1 MRLSSGLLKKRI
13 RLIVPLAV
21 MILFAI
27 AILVPI
33 MFMLVS
39 SIKNPNDVFEFPFRW
54 IPRRLHFYNYLQ
66 AIAGNDQ
73 KYYFIR
79 NTFNSLFMAGSIMC
93 LNVLMA
99 SAAGYGLTKFRFK
112 GRQVV
117 FVLILATMMIP
128 FETIMIPLLMLTIRL
143 RIQDSYMG
151 LIFPIM
157 LTAFAVFLMRQ
168 SILTVPDDYIDSAR
182 IDGAGELRIFFSII
196 FPSVRPTAVTLA
208 ILVFREAWDNLIW
221 PLIVVQSQKYKTLP
235 LYIIRFLDEKY
246 TNEAALM
253 AVAVLATI
261 PMFVLFFTFSRYFIG
276 EGILTGAKG

>member
-1 MRLSSGLLKKRI
+1 MLISSVKH
-13 RLIVPLAV
+13 PL
-21 MILFAI
+21 
-27 AILVPI
+27 
-33 MFMLVS
+33 
-39 SIKNPNDVFEFPFRW
+39 DVFEFPFRW
-54 IPRRLHFYNYLQ
+54 IPRRLHFYNYIQ
-66 AIAGNDQ
+66 AIAGNDGN
-73 KYYFIR
+73 YYFIR
-79 NTFNSLFMAGSIMC
+79 LTFNSLFVAGSIMC
-93 LNVLMA
+93 LNVLVA
-99 SAAGYGLTKFRFK
+99 SAAGYGLTKFRFR
-112 GRQVV
+112 GRQVI

-151 LIFPIM
+151 LIFPVM

-196 FPSVRPTAVTLA
+196 FPTVKPTAVTLA
-208 ILVFREAWDNLIW
+208 ILVFRESWDNLIW

-235 LYIIRFLDEKY
+235 LYIISFLDEKY

-261 PMFVLFFTFSRYFIG
+261 PIFMLFFAFSRYFIG

>member
-1 MRLSSGLLKKRI
+1 MLNRARLGRDMRFLLLLFVLVLS
-13 RLIVPLAV
+13 A
-21 MILFAI
+21 A

-33 MFMLVS
+33 VFMLVS
-39 SIKNPNDVFEFPFRW
+39 SLKHPNDVFEFPFRW
-54 IPRRLHFYNYLQ
+54 IPRRLHLYNYLQ
-66 AIAGNDQ
+66 AVAGNDW
-73 KYYFIR
+73 KYTFIR
-79 NTFNSLFMAGSIMC
+79 QTFNSLLVAGSTMC
-93 LNVLMA
+93 LNVLIA
-99 SAAGYGLTKFRFK
+99 SAAGYGLTKFRFR
-112 GRQVV
+112 GRQLV

-143 RIQDSYMG
+143 RIQDSYVG

-182 IDGAGELRIFFSII
+182 IDGAGEVRIFFSIV

-208 ILVFREAWDNLIW
+208 ILVFRESWDNLIW
-221 PLIVVQSQKYKTLP
+221 PLIVVQSEQLKTLP

-261 PMFVLFFTFSRYFIG
+261 PIFSLFLIFSRQFIG
-276 EGILTGAKG
+276 EGLLSGTKA

>member
-1 MRLSSGLLKKRI
+1 MRLSSGRLRKKTQ
-13 RLIVPLAV
+13 LIVTLAV
-21 MILFAI
+21 LILFAV

-33 MFMLVS
+33 AFMLIS
-39 SIKNPNDVFEFPFRW
+39 SVKNPNDVFEFPFRW

-66 AIAGNDQ
+66 AVAGNDQ

-93 LNVLMA
+93 LNV
-99 SAAGYGLTKFRFK
+99 

-117 FVLILATMMIP
+117 FVLILTTMMIP
-128 FETIMIPLLMLTIRL
+128 FETIMIPLLMLAIRL

-196 FPSVRPTAVTLA
+196 FPTVRPAAVTLA

-276 EGILTGAKG
+276 EGVLTGAKG

>member
-1 MRLSSGLLKKRI
+1 MHLSAGRLR
-13 RLIVPLAV
+13 RRVQLIVPLAV
-21 MILFAI
+21 LALFA
-27 AILVPI
+27 ALILVPI
-33 MFMLVS
+33 VFMLIS
-39 SIKNPNDVFEFPFRW
+39 SVKHPLDVFEFPFRW
-54 IPRRLHFYNYLQ
+54 IPRRLHPYNYLQ

-93 LNVLMA
+93 LNVLIA

-117 FVLILATMMIP
+117 FILILATMMIP

-196 FPSVRPTAVTLA
+196 FPSVRPTAFTLA
-208 ILVFREAWDNLIW
+208 ILVFRESWDNLIW
-221 PLIVVQSQKYKTLP
+221 PLIVVQSQKFKTLP

-253 AVAVLATI
+253 AVAVLATL
-261 PMFVLFFTFSRYFIG
+261 PMFVLFFAFSRYFIG

>member
-1 MRLSSGLLKKRI
+1 MQISAGRLRKNI
-13 RLIVPLAV
+13 RLILPFVVL
-21 MILFAI
+21 ILFAV

-33 MFMLVS
+33 AFMLIS
-39 SIKNPNDVFEFPFRW
+39 SVKHPLDVFEFPFRW
-54 IPRRLHFYNYLQ
+54 IPRRYHFYNYLH

-73 KYYFIR
+73 KYYFIP

-117 FVLILATMMIP
+117 FLLILATMMIP

-168 SILTVPDDYIDSAR
+168 AVLTVPDDYIDSAR

-221 PLIVVQSQKYKTLP
+221 PLIVIQSEKYKTLP

-246 TNEAALM
+246 ANEAALM
-253 AVAVLATI
+253 AVAVLATLPI
-261 PMFVLFFTFSRYFIG
+261 FVLFFAFSRHFIG

>member
-1 MRLSSGLLKKRI
+1 M

-21 MILFAI
+21 LILFAV

-33 MFMLVS
+33 VFMLVS

>member
-1 MRLSSGLLKKRI
+1 VRINAGQLRKNI
-13 RLIVPLAV
+13 RLIAPILVL
-21 MILFAI
+21 ILFAV

-33 MFMLVS
+33 AFMLVS
-39 SIKNPNDVFEFPFRW
+39 SVKHPLDIFEFPFRW
-54 IPRRLHFYNYLQ
+54 IPRRLHLYNYLQ
-66 AIAGNDQ
+66 AVAGNDQ
-73 KYYFIR
+73 NYYFIR

-128 FETIMIPLLMLTIRL
+128 FETIMIPLLMLTIKL

-168 SILTVPDDYIDSAR
+168 AVLTVPDDYIDSAR

-221 PLIVVQSQKYKTLP
+221 PLIVVQSEKYKTLP

-261 PMFVLFFTFSRYFIG
+261 PIFVLFFAFSRYFIG